1 VKNKL
6 LSIIKQIDADNPL
19 EMLRQISAPL
29 NMEKLNQ
36 LISNCD
42 DCKTSTGNK
51 KFAYG
56 NPDANIMIITNVA
69 TDDESVNDYFNDL
82 MDIAE
87 IDKKEIFFV
96 NAVSCVCDREKQG
109 TRIDRTPNINE
120 VKNCKYFVDYAI
132 DFVKPR
138 IIISMGATS
147 LSMYMPQTTLQDEI
161 GKTLNFNGVK
171 TIVTYSVK
179 DIFEMAR
186 WQSEEDNQG
195 IADEVLN
202 ALVRAKEY
210 IDSIREA

>member
-36 LISNCD
+36 LITNCN
-42 DCKTSTGNK
+42 DCNTSTGNK

-56 NPDANIMIITNVA
+56 NPNANIMIITNVA
-69 TDDESVNDYFNDL
+69 TNDINVTDYFNDL
-82 MDIAE
+82 LDIAE
-87 IDKKEIFFV
+87 VDRRDVFFI

-109 TRIDRTPNINE
+109 IRVDRTPSINE

-147 LSMYMPQTTLQDEI
+147 LSMYMPQTTLQDEVGNI
-161 GKTLNFNGVK
+161 INFNGIK

-179 DIFEMAR
+179 DIFEMSR

-195 IADEVLN
+195 TANEVLN
-202 ALVRAKEY
+202 ALIRAKEY